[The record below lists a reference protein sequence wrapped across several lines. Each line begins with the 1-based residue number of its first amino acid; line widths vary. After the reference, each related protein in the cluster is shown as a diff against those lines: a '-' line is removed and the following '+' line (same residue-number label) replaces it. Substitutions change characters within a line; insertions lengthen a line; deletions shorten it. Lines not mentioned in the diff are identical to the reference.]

1 MQSKN
6 ILDELKVIAVNGNKF
21 YRKKDNLC
29 IVLGAGCKYYIRS
42 IGENKVSIDSSKQLE
57 ASYLV
62 EQKHTSKYFKYEAN
76 IKDIVE
82 YKRYHID
89 KLQSVRDGFGVSPT
103 EDGLFKDFVTECMSI
118 VLPAIKEMLNI
129 SDLEYIGEIAE
140 IEYGGKNQ
148 MSTSIFLDRL
158 LEFKSQQMGEIILE
172 INLEMQNIRYKNE
185 IDREIVYISRIFGE
199 YTPTSSE
206 KGKAHIYNIEN
217 KKARCIWLYASEKER
232 VTPSEYKGLPIVTKE
247 LTEKET
253 KRTLDQMQIVSV
265 YMTNYKELSKKY
277 KYTKKFIE
285 FLLEPSKCLM
295 SKDKEKKKLA
305 EGFKNTVQRR
315 EVLSLSSMEVMYEN
329 EMLKHEKEQAEKE
342 KERAEKEKERVEK
355 EKEQAEKEKERVKQE
370 NEILKQ
376 KNQEALANET
386 RARANEAKAKAE
398 INRLKEKLKEY
409 EL

>member
-29 IVLGAGCKYYIRS
+29 IVMGAGCKYYIRS

-76 IKDIVE
+76 IKDIIE
-82 YKRYHID
+82 DKRYHID

-103 EDGLFKDFVTECMSI
+103 EDGLFKDFVTECMNI
-118 VLPAIKEMLNI
+118 VLPAIKEILNI

-140 IEYGGKNQ
+140 VEYGGKNQ
-148 MSTSIFLDRL
+148 MSKSIFLDRL

-172 INLEMQNIRYKNE
+172 INLEMQNIRYQNE

-206 KGKAHIYNIEN
+206 QGKTHIYNIEN
-217 KKARCIWLYASEKER
+217 KKARCIWLYSSEKET
-232 VTPSEYKGLPIVTKE
+232 VAPSEYKGLPIVTKE

-253 KRTLDQMQIVSV
+253 KRTLDQLQIVSV
-265 YMTNYKELSKKY
+265 YMMNHKELSKKH

-329 EMLKHEKEQAEKE
+329 E
-342 KERAEKEKERVEK
+342 
-355 EKEQAEKEKERVKQE
+355 
-370 NEILKQ
+370 ILKQ
-376 KNQEALANET
+376 KNQEALVNET
-386 RARANEAKAKAE
+386 RAKAEADRAKAEADRAKAGETRAKAGETRAKAEADIARANEAKARANEAKAKAE
-398 INRLKEKLKEY
+398 LNRLKEKLKEY
-409 EL
+409 GL